1 MSEVKPGLQYVLI
14 SKTLSII
21 KSKPHSEPHV
31 SCALLV
37 QVGPQLELKENAPHC
52 PQQIHNEEQFTFTTC
67 VHTYMIQVY
76 VHTRAHTHTHA
87 HTPSPPGLLPE
98 NSG

>member
-1 MSEVKPGLQYVLI
+1 MSEVKPSLQYVLI
-14 SKTLSII
+14 SKTLRII
-21 KSKPHSEPHV
+21 KSKAHSEPYV

-37 QVGPQLELKENAPHC
+37 QVGPQLELKENAPQC
-52 PQQIHNEEQFTFTTC
+52 PQQIHNGEQFTFTTC

-76 VHTRAHTHTHA
+76 VHARA

-98 NSG
+98 NLG